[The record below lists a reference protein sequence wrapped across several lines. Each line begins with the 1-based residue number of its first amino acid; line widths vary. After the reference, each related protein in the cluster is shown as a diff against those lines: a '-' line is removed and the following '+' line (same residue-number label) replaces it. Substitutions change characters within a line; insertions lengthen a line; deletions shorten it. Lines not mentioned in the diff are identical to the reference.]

1 MNPIRIL
8 SENVA
13 SQIAAGEV
21 VERPASVVRELL
33 DNSIDAGARRI
44 RVSVEGGG
52 RRQIRV
58 SDDGSGMSKDDLL
71 LCIERHATSKIKSVS
86 DLFAIKTL
94 GFRGE
99 ALPSIASVSKMDI
112 TSRQGEELS
121 GHRLKTAGGRLVSI
135 EEVGC
140 PTGTHVVVREL
151 FYNLPARK
159 KFMRTPG
166 TEMDH
171 ITDTFCRWALPYA
184 QIDFR
189 LEDKSRPL
197 LHFPATEKQRY
208 RLAALLGRRVADAL
222 LETDEK
228 SDGLEIRAY
237 LAPWEF
243 SRKRGDRIFFYI
255 NGRNIRDRYLT
266 RAILE
271 GYGQRLMKG
280 QYPQIAVFM
289 NIDPSQI
296 DVNVHPTKQEVRFHN
311 ARLVFQAI
319 VRMIERCLSSS
330 FRDFLHKE
338 FQESDLPPLPHA
350 AGEPPQR
357 PFLSPAPAPTEIPES
372 EPHISRDTPRVIGN
386 LGNTY
391 ILCQARDGLLMV
403 DQHAAHERIV
413 YETLKRGL
421 GKERLQIQNL
431 LIPKELEFSLK
442 ETEILKNSSELL
454 SRFGIELEHFGG
466 NTFLLRAIPI
476 LLEQVVWEDFLSEIV
491 PEIRKGDLKN
501 NRTMDEILSVMACHG
516 AVRAGHTLTA
526 EEMSHLL
533 SQLLEMDL
541 PSNCPHG
548 RPIIRYLHYQEIEKM
563 FKRSV

>member
-1 MNPIRIL
+1 MNHIRIL
-8 SENVA
+8 AENVA

-52 RRQIRV
+52 KREIRV
-58 SDDGSGMSKDDLL
+58 SDDGSGMSRDDLL
-71 LCIERHATSKIKSVS
+71 LCIERHATSKIRSVS

-99 ALPSIASVSKMDI
+99 ALPSIASVSKMDV
-112 TSRQGEELS
+112 TSRPAEDLS

-135 EEVGC
+135 EEAGC
-140 PTGTHVVVREL
+140 PTGTHVVVRDL
-151 FYNLPARK
+151 FYNVPARK
-159 KFMRTPG
+159 KFLRTPG
-166 TEMDH
+166 TEMDR
-171 ITDTFCRWALPYA
+171 ITDTFCSWALPYSE
-184 QIDFR
+184 IDFR
-189 LEDKSRPL
+189 LESKNQTL
-197 LHFPATEKQRY
+197 LHFPATENQRY
-208 RLAALLGRRVADAL
+208 RLSTLLGRHVADAL
-222 LETDEK
+222 LETGEK
-228 SDGLEIRAY
+228 GDGLEIHAF

-289 NIDPSQI
+289 DIDPSQI

-311 ARLVFQAI
+311 GRLIFQMI
-319 VRMIERCLSSS
+319 MRMVEKCLSSAFQGFLDS
-330 FRDFLHKE
+330 EFRVGG
-338 FQESDLPPLPHA
+338 PPAPVP

-357 PFLSPAPAPTEIPES
+357 PFSAPVPFPKEAREIEPRVSKDAPV
-372 EPHISRDTPRVIGN
+372 VIGN

-413 YETLKRGL
+413 YETLKKGL
-421 GKERLQIQNL
+421 GKGGLQIQTL

-442 ETEILKNSSELL
+442 EAKILKDNSGLL
-454 SRFGIELEHFGG
+454 TRFGIDLEHFGG

-476 LLEQVVWEDFLSEIV
+476 LLEHVVWEDFLSELV
-491 PEIRKGDLKN
+491 PEIQKDQLQD
-501 NRTMDEILSVMACHG
+501 NRTVDEILTVMACHG
-516 AVRAGHTLTA
+516 AVRAGHTLA
-526 EEMSHLL
+526 PEEMELL
-533 SQLLEMDL
+533 LRQLLEMDL

-548 RPIIRYLHYQEIEKM
+548 RPIFRHLRYQEIEKM